1 MLYIDILFF
10 LNNCVFSDKRSFDIA
25 GFMSN
30 AIFLLYHIN
39 FRNKLKPIHLF
50 EKYFN
55 INVWVVFFCCSFDT
69 IHLLVYVI
77 CGSEKMQELFN
88 APYQVFTTALLF
100 VFSLAVIEVLL
111 FFFGTSAV
119 SIFDDADVDLDVDAD
134 IDLNI
139 APDVV
144 DVFDFNADHIA
155 TPASFFN
162 MGKVPFFVILMV
174 LGISFGLFGILLNK
188 FALSMGVNLSAFIS
202 VPLSIAF
209 SSVSTWGI
217 TNLISKILPGEEN
230 YAIEEGSFI
239 AREAIV
245 EDGEGTSDLGVMVS
259 FVDEHGIKHRLLG
272 TVALNGITVKA
283 GDKVVLLNKNKEKG
297 GFFIL
302 PSFEA
307 KAQLR
312 ASLEQV
318 VVSKENF
325 KSMSMTK

>member
-1 MLYIDILFF
+1 
-10 LNNCVFSDKRSFDIA
+10 
-25 GFMSN
+25 
-30 AIFLLYHIN
+30 
-39 FRNKLKPIHLF
+39 
-50 EKYFN
+50 
-55 INVWVVFFCCSFDT
+55 
-69 IHLLVYVI
+69 
-77 CGSEKMQELFN
+77 MQELFN

-111 FFFGTSAV
+111 LFFGTSAV
-119 SIFDDADVDLDVDAD
+119 SIFDDADVDLDIDAD

-139 APDVV
+139 EP
-144 DVFDFNADHIA
+144 DVFDLNAGNIA

-162 MGKVPFFVILMV
+162 MGKVPFFVILMA
-174 LGISFGLFGILLNK
+174 LGISFGLFGIFLNK
-188 FALSMGVNLSAFIS
+188 FTLSMGVNLSAFIS

-230 YAIEEGSFI
+230 YAIEEGSFT
-239 AREAIV
+239 AREAVV
-245 EDGEGTSDLGVMVS
+245 EDGEGTSALGVMVS
-259 FVDEHGIKHRLLG
+259 FVDEYGIKHRFLG

-283 GDKVVLLNKNKEKG
+283 GDKVVLLNKNKERG

-307 KAQLR
+307 KSQLK
-312 ASLEQV
+312 ASLEQIS
-318 VVSKENF
+318 VSKENL

>member
-1 MLYIDILFF
+1 MFRLFF
-10 LNNCVFSDKRSFDIA
+10 SHHGFDSA
-25 GFMSN
+25 
-30 AIFLLYHIN
+30 
-39 FRNKLKPIHLF
+39 
-50 EKYFN
+50 
-55 INVWVVFFCCSFDT
+55 T
-69 IHLLVYVI
+69 LLVYVI
-77 CGSEKMQELFN
+77 YRSGKMQELFN

-119 SIFDDADVDLDVDAD
+119 SIFDDADVDLDINTD

-144 DVFDFNADHIA
+144 DVFDFNAEHIA

-162 MGKVPFFVILMV
+162 MGKVPFFVILMA
-174 LGISFGLFGILLNK
+174 LGVSFGFFGIFLHK
-188 FALSMGVNLSAFIS
+188 FALSIGVNLSSFLS

-230 YAIEEGSFI
+230 YAIEEGSFVG
-239 AREAIV
+239 REALV
-245 EDGEGTSDLGVMVS
+245 EDGEGTADLGVMVS

-272 TVALNGITVKA
+272 TVALNGITVKS
-283 GDKVVLLNKNKEKG
+283 GDRVVLLNKNKEKG

-312 ASLEQV
+312 ANLEQASA
-318 VVSKENF
+318 SKENL
-325 KSMSMTK
+325 KSMSMTMTK